1 MRLFD
6 THAHLDDKKY
16 DQDREEMLK
25 RAQAKGIQHIVN
37 VGYDLASSQRSIRL
51 AEQFAFIYAAVG
63 IHPHDAGETTEES
76 FSKLR
81 KLAEHPKVVAV
92 GEMGLDYFRDL
103 SPRDIQQQVFR
114 RQLGLAR
121 AIGKPVIIHDREAH
135 GDIMTILKEEQAGQ
149 IGGILHCFSGSW
161 EMAEQCL
168 EMGFYLSIAGPVT
181 FSNAR
186 KLVEIAAKVPLN
198 RLLIETDAPYL
209 TPEPYRG
216 KRNESAH
223 VALVAEKIASV
234 RKITL
239 EELAEATTS
248 NGLRV
253 FKLTS
258 SYENNPVCRQFS

>member
-25 RAQAKGIQHIVN
+25 RAQAKGIQYIVN

-63 IHPHDAGETTEES
+63 IHPHDAGEATEQS
-76 FSKLR
+76 FGKLR

-114 RQLGLAR
+114 RQLVLAR
-121 AIGKPVIIHDREAH
+121 EIGKPVIIHDREAH
-135 GDIMTILKEEQAGQ
+135 GDIMNILKEEQAGQ

-168 EMGFYLSIAGPVT
+168 EMGFYLSFAGPVT
-181 FSNAR
+181 FNNAR

-209 TPEPYRG
+209 TPEPFRG

-253 FKLTS
+253 FKLI
-258 SYENNPVCRQFS
+258 